1 MSLTNKVAQFDAD
14 SDLVNAWVHGGP
26 TTSITTDSGPVRS
39 PAKLIADLNT
49 SINIEADGILA
60 QVEAVAASINVVAE
74 RADAIAAIDADV
86 AEVQAYKIAGK
97 VLIDSDVA
105 ALDAYRVAGQ
115 NLINE
120 DTAALDA
127 YRVAGQALI
136 DADVGAVETRKIEA
150 LFTDIPAA
158 ILTMQAYNERGAWNT
173 GVAYAVKDV
182 YVDAGIA
189 YVVLLAHTST
199 SVAADLAAGKVAI
212 HQGVTREELQAEA
225 DSRVWFENL
234 TNITTNHSVK
244 PGFNAMAAGPVT
256 IDVNVLVNVPS
267 GSTLTIV

>member
-105 ALDAYRVAGQ
+105 ALDAY
-115 NLINE
+115 
-120 DTAALDA
+120 
-127 YRVAGQALI
+127 
-136 DADVGAVETRKIEA
+136 
-150 LFTDIPAA
+150 
-158 ILTMQAYNERGAWNT
+158 
-173 GVAYAVKDV
+173 
-182 YVDAGIA
+182 
-189 YVVLLAHTST
+189 
-199 SVAADLAAGKVAI
+199 
-212 HQGVTREELQAEA
+212 
-225 DSRVWFENL
+225 
-234 TNITTNHSVK
+234 
-244 PGFNAMAAGPVT
+244 
-256 IDVNVLVNVPS
+256 
-267 GSTLTIV
+267 